1 MHHDALVLGGS
12 FAGIAA
18 ALQLARARRS
28 VCVVDAGEPRNRFA
42 AEAHGFFGHDGREPR
57 ALIGQAR
64 EQLQGYPTVTFLQ
77 DTAVDA
83 QRIDEGF
90 AVRLASGGTRTAR
103 KLLLA
108 YGISDELP
116 QIPGVAQRWGRSVL
130 HCPYCHGYEFAG
142 RRLAVLATMPLSW
155 HQAMMVS
162 DWGPTTL
169 LLNGGPAPAPAPAPA
184 PEALAQLARRGIALE
199 NAPVRELAGEGS
211 ALSSVVLEDGRTL
224 AADALFLA
232 AGVRF
237 NSPIAQQ
244 LGCALDEGP
253 MGPILRTDAMKQT
266 TVPGVYAAGDI
277 ARQPHNATFAAA
289 DGVQAGTGLHHAL
302 VFGH

>member
-1 MHHDALVLGGS
+1 MRHDALIVGGS

-28 VCVVDAGEPRNRFA
+28 VCVVDAGQPRNRFA
-42 AEAHGFFGHDGREPR
+42 AESHGFFGHDGREPL
-57 ALIGQAR
+57 ALIAQAR
-64 EQLQGYPTVTFLQ
+64 EQLRAYPSVTFVQ
-77 DTAVDA
+77 DSALEALRT
-83 QRIDEGF
+83 DEGF
-90 AVRLASGGTRTAR
+90 AVRLGASGVRTAR

-108 YGISDELP
+108 HGISDVLP
-116 QIPGVAQRWGRSVL
+116 EIPGVAQRWGRSVL

-142 RRLAVLATMPLSW
+142 RRLAVLGTLPFSW

-162 DWGPTTL
+162 DWGPTTF
-169 LLNGGPAPAPAPAPA
+169 LLNGGPPPET
-184 PEALAQLARRGIALE
+184 EALAQLARRGIAIE
-199 NAPVRELAGEGS
+199 PARVRELAGEGP
-211 ALSSVVLEDGRTL
+211 ALSDVVLEDGRAL

-244 LGCALDEGP
+244 LGCAVDEGP
-253 MGPILRTDAMKQT
+253 LGAVLRTDGTKQT

-277 ARQPHNATFAAA
+277 ARQPHSATYAAA
-289 DGVQAGTGLHHAL
+289 DGVHAGTGLHHAL